1 MEDNQKKGGQQ
12 KTSAKRGRTLAGII
26 VLIILGLVGNR
37 FMGDEGKETGQDN
50 YLADVTITGA
60 PTQALLP
67 EEDGEPS
74 GSGEM
79 DKPDKAPSGT
89 EDKDEPDKAPSG
101 AEDTDEPDKAPSG
114 TDDKDEPNKAP
125 SGADDKDE
133 PDRASS
139 GTDDKDEPDRA
150 PSGTDDKDESDRA
163 PSGTDDKNEPNKA
176 PSGTD
181 DKEKPDKVPSGTDN
195 KGEPDKAPSGTDG
208 EDGKGEPEA
217 DDKDGG
223 EIEILYEFRRESYL
237 EQHFDKHGN
246 EFDYA
251 TKEEYLE
258 GANRVIQSPD
268 ALHKIEAEDGDDI
281 YYLEETNEFVVVST
295 DGYIR
300 TYFRPSAG
308 INYYNRQ

>member
-79 DKPDKAPSGT
+79 DKPDRAP
-89 EDKDEPDKAPSG
+89 
-101 AEDTDEPDKAPSG
+101 
-114 TDDKDEPNKAP
+114 
-125 SGADDKDE
+125 
-133 PDRASS
+133 S

-150 PSGTDDKDESDRA
+150 PSGTEDKD
-163 PSGTDDKNEPNKA
+163 
-176 PSGTD
+176 
-181 DKEKPDKVPSGTDN
+181 
-195 KGEPDKAPSGTDG
+195 EPDKAPSGTDG

>member
-26 VLIILGLVGNR
+26 LLIILGLVGNR
-37 FMGDEGKETGQDN
+37 FMGDEGKETGKDN

-79 DKPDKAPSGT
+79 DKPDRAPSGT
-89 EDKDEPDKAPSG
+89 DDKDEPDKAPSG
-101 AEDTDEPDKAPSG
+101 TEDKEESDKAPSG
-114 TDDKDEPNKAP
+114 TDE
-125 SGADDKDE
+125 E
-133 PDRASS
+133 
-139 GTDDKDEPDRA
+139 
-150 PSGTDDKDESDRA
+150 ES
-163 PSGTDDKNEPNKA
+163 
-176 PSGTD
+176 
-181 DKEKPDKVPSGTDN
+181 
-195 KGEPDKAPSGTDG
+195 DKAPSGT
-208 EDGKGEPEA
+208 EDKEESDKAPSGTEDKEESDKAPSGTE
-217 DDKDGG
+217 DKDGG

>member
-101 AEDTDEPDKAPSG
+101 AEDTDEPD
-114 TDDKDEPNKAP
+114 
-125 SGADDKDE
+125 
-133 PDRASS
+133 
-139 GTDDKDEPDRA
+139 RA
-150 PSGTDDKDESDRA
+150 PSGTDEEES
-163 PSGTDDKNEPNKA
+163 
-176 PSGTD
+176 
-181 DKEKPDKVPSGTDN
+181 
-195 KGEPDKAPSGTDG
+195 DKAPSGTDKEESDKAPSG
-208 EDGKGEPEA
+208 TDKEESDKAPSGTE
-217 DDKDGG
+217 DKDGG

>member
-101 AEDTDEPDKAPSG
+101 AEDTDEPDRAPSGTDEEESDKAPSG
-114 TDDKDEPNKAP
+114 TDKE
-125 SGADDKDE
+125 
-133 PDRASS
+133 
-139 GTDDKDEPDRA
+139 
-150 PSGTDDKDESDRA
+150 ESD
-163 PSGTDDKNEPNKA
+163 KA

-181 DKEKPDKVPSGTDN
+181 KEESDKAPSGTD
-195 KGEPDKAPSGTDG
+195 KEESDKAPSGTDEEESDKAPSGTDG

>member
-79 DKPDKAPSGT
+79 DKPDRAPSGT
-89 EDKDEPDKAPSG
+89 DDKDEPDKAPSG
-101 AEDTDEPDKAPSG
+101 AED
-114 TDDKDEPNKAP
+114 
-125 SGADDKDE
+125 
-133 PDRASS
+133 
-139 GTDDKDEPDRA
+139 KDEPDRA
-150 PSGTDDKDESDRA
+150 PSGMDDKDEPDKA
-163 PSGTDDKNEPNKA
+163 PSGAEDKDEPDKAPSGMDDKNESDKA
-176 PSGTD
+176 PSGAE
-181 DKEKPDKVPSGTDN
+181 DKD
-195 KGEPDKAPSGTDG
+195 EPDKAPSGTDG

>member
-79 DKPDKAPSGT
+79 DKPDRAPSGT
-89 EDKDEPDKAPSG
+89 DDKDEPDKAPSG
-101 AEDTDEPDKAPSG
+101 AEDKDEPDKAPSG
-114 TDDKDEPNKAP
+114 TDE
-125 SGADDKDE
+125 E
-133 PDRASS
+133 
-139 GTDDKDEPDRA
+139 
-150 PSGTDDKDESDRA
+150 ESD
-163 PSGTDDKNEPNKA
+163 KA

-181 DKEKPDKVPSGTDN
+181 KEESDKAPSGTD
-195 KGEPDKAPSGTDG
+195 KEESDKAPSGTDEEESDKAPSGTEDKEESDKAPSGTDEEESDKAPSGTDG

>member
-79 DKPDKAPSGT
+79 DKPDKVPSGAD
-89 EDKDEPDKAPSG
+89 DKDEPDKAPSG
-101 AEDTDEPDKAPSG
+101 TEDKEESDKAPSG
-114 TDDKDEPNKAP
+114 TDE
-125 SGADDKDE
+125 E
-133 PDRASS
+133 
-139 GTDDKDEPDRA
+139 
-150 PSGTDDKDESDRA
+150 ESD
-163 PSGTDDKNEPNKA
+163 KA

-181 DKEKPDKVPSGTDN
+181 KEESDKAPSGTD
-195 KGEPDKAPSGTDG
+195 KEESDKAPSGTDEEESDKAPSGTDG

>member
-79 DKPDKAPSGT
+79 DKPDKVPSGAD
-89 EDKDEPDKAPSG
+89 DKDEPDKAPSG
-101 AEDTDEPDKAPSG
+101 TEDKEESDKASSGTDEEESDKAPSG
-114 TDDKDEPNKAP
+114 TDKE
-125 SGADDKDE
+125 
-133 PDRASS
+133 
-139 GTDDKDEPDRA
+139 
-150 PSGTDDKDESDRA
+150 ESD
-163 PSGTDDKNEPNKA
+163 KA

-181 DKEKPDKVPSGTDN
+181 KEESDKAPSGTDEEESD
-195 KGEPDKAPSGTDG
+195 KAPSGTEDKEESDKAPSGTDEEESDKAPSGTDG

>member
-79 DKPDKAPSGT
+79 DKPDRAPSGT
-89 EDKDEPDKAPSG
+89 DDKDEPDKAPSG
-101 AEDTDEPDKAPSG
+101 AED
-114 TDDKDEPNKAP
+114 
-125 SGADDKDE
+125 KDE
-133 PDRASS
+133 PDRA
-139 GTDDKDEPDRA
+139 
-150 PSGTDDKDESDRA
+150 
-163 PSGTDDKNEPNKA
+163 
-176 PSGTD
+176 
-181 DKEKPDKVPSGTDN
+181 PSGTDN

>member
-79 DKPDKAPSGT
+79 DKPDRAPSGA

-101 AEDTDEPDKAPSG
+101 AEDKDEPDKAPSG
-114 TDDKDEPNKAP
+114 TDE
-125 SGADDKDE
+125 E
-133 PDRASS
+133 
-139 GTDDKDEPDRA
+139 
-150 PSGTDDKDESDRA
+150 ES
-163 PSGTDDKNEPNKA
+163 
-176 PSGTD
+176 
-181 DKEKPDKVPSGTDN
+181 
-195 KGEPDKAPSGTDG
+195 DKAPSGTDKEESDKAPSG
-208 EDGKGEPEA
+208 TDEEESDKAPSGTE
-217 DDKDGG
+217 DKDGG

>member
-37 FMGDEGKETGQDN
+37 FMGDEGKETGKDN

-79 DKPDKAPSGT
+79 DKPDRAPSGT
-89 EDKDEPDKAPSG
+89 DDKDEPDKAPSG
-101 AEDTDEPDKAPSG
+101 AED
-114 TDDKDEPNKAP
+114 
-125 SGADDKDE
+125 KDE
-133 PDRASS
+133 PDRAPSGMDDKNEPNKAPS

-150 PSGTDDKDESDRA
+150 PSGTEDKD
-163 PSGTDDKNEPNKA
+163 
-176 PSGTD
+176 
-181 DKEKPDKVPSGTDN
+181 
-195 KGEPDKAPSGTDG
+195 EPDKAPSGTDG

>member
-1 MEDNQKKGGQQ
+1 
-12 KTSAKRGRTLAGII
+12 
-26 VLIILGLVGNR
+26 
-37 FMGDEGKETGQDN
+37 MGDEGKETGQDN

-79 DKPDKAPSGT
+79 DKPDR
-89 EDKDEPDKAPSG
+89 
-101 AEDTDEPDKAPSG
+101 APSG
-114 TDDKDEPNKAP
+114 TDDKDEPNK
-125 SGADDKDE
+125 
-133 PDRASS
+133 
-139 GTDDKDEPDRA
+139 
-150 PSGTDDKDESDRA
+150 A

-181 DKEKPDKVPSGTDN
+181 YKDEPDRASSGTEDKDEPDKAPSGTDD
-195 KGEPDKAPSGTDG
+195 KDEPDRAPSGTEDKDEPDKAPSGTDG

>member
-79 DKPDKAPSGT
+79 DKPDKVPSGAD
-89 EDKDEPDKAPSG
+89 DKDEPDKAPSG
-101 AEDTDEPDKAPSG
+101 TEDKEESDKAPSG
-114 TDDKDEPNKAP
+114 TDKE
-125 SGADDKDE
+125 
-133 PDRASS
+133 
-139 GTDDKDEPDRA
+139 
-150 PSGTDDKDESDRA
+150 ESD
-163 PSGTDDKNEPNKA
+163 KA

-181 DKEKPDKVPSGTDN
+181 EEES
-195 KGEPDKAPSGTDG
+195 DKAPSGTDG

>member
-79 DKPDKAPSGT
+79 DKPDKVPSGAD
-89 EDKDEPDKAPSG
+89 DKDEPDKAPSG
-101 AEDTDEPDKAPSG
+101 TEDKEESDKAPSG
-114 TDDKDEPNKAP
+114 TDE
-125 SGADDKDE
+125 E
-133 PDRASS
+133 
-139 GTDDKDEPDRA
+139 
-150 PSGTDDKDESDRA
+150 ESD
-163 PSGTDDKNEPNKA
+163 KA

-181 DKEKPDKVPSGTDN
+181 KEESDKAPSGTD
-195 KGEPDKAPSGTDG
+195 KEESDKAPSGTDEEESDKAPSGTEDKEESDKAPSGTDEEESDKAPSGTDG

-281 YYLEETNEFVVVST
+281 YYLEETNDFVVVST

>member
-1 MEDNQKKGGQQ
+1 VIGRKAMEDNQKKGGQQ

-79 DKPDKAPSGT
+79 DKPDKVPSGAD
-89 EDKDEPDKAPSG
+89 DKDEPDKAPSG
-101 AEDTDEPDKAPSG
+101 TEDKEESDKAPSG
-114 TDDKDEPNKAP
+114 TDE
-125 SGADDKDE
+125 E
-133 PDRASS
+133 
-139 GTDDKDEPDRA
+139 
-150 PSGTDDKDESDRA
+150 ESD
-163 PSGTDDKNEPNKA
+163 KA

-181 DKEKPDKVPSGTDN
+181 KEESDKAPSGTD
-195 KGEPDKAPSGTDG
+195 KEESDKAPSGTDEEESDKAPSGTEDKEESDKAPSGTDEEESDKAPSGTDG

>member
-79 DKPDKAPSGT
+79 DKPDKVPSGAD
-89 EDKDEPDKAPSG
+89 DKDEPDKAPSG
-101 AEDTDEPDKAPSG
+101 TEDKEESDKAPSG
-114 TDDKDEPNKAP
+114 TDE
-125 SGADDKDE
+125 E
-133 PDRASS
+133 
-139 GTDDKDEPDRA
+139 
-150 PSGTDDKDESDRA
+150 ESD
-163 PSGTDDKNEPNKA
+163 KA

-181 DKEKPDKVPSGTDN
+181 KEESDKAPSGTD
-195 KGEPDKAPSGTDG
+195 KEESDKAPSGTDEEESDKAPSGTEDKEESDKAPSGTEEEEPDKAPSGTDG

>member
-1 MEDNQKKGGQQ
+1 MEDNKKKGGQQ

-79 DKPDKAPSGT
+79 DKPDKVPSGAD
-89 EDKDEPDKAPSG
+89 DKDEPDKAPSG
-101 AEDTDEPDKAPSG
+101 TEDKEESDKAPSG
-114 TDDKDEPNKAP
+114 TDE
-125 SGADDKDE
+125 E
-133 PDRASS
+133 
-139 GTDDKDEPDRA
+139 
-150 PSGTDDKDESDRA
+150 ESD
-163 PSGTDDKNEPNKA
+163 KA

-181 DKEKPDKVPSGTDN
+181 KEESDKAPSGTD
-195 KGEPDKAPSGTDG
+195 KEESDKAPSGTDEEESDKAPSGTEDKEESDKAPSGTDEEESDKAPSGTDG

>member
-101 AEDTDEPDKAPSG
+101 AEDTDEPD
-114 TDDKDEPNKAP
+114 
-125 SGADDKDE
+125 
-133 PDRASS
+133 
-139 GTDDKDEPDRA
+139 RA
-150 PSGTDDKDESDRA
+150 PSGTDEEES
-163 PSGTDDKNEPNKA
+163 
-176 PSGTD
+176 
-181 DKEKPDKVPSGTDN
+181 
-195 KGEPDKAPSGTDG
+195 DKAPSGTDKEESDKAPSG
-208 EDGKGEPEA
+208 TDEEESDKAPSGTE
-217 DDKDGG
+217 DKDGG

>member
-79 DKPDKAPSGT
+79 DKPDKVPSGAD
-89 EDKDEPDKAPSG
+89 DKDEPDKAPSG
-101 AEDTDEPDKAPSG
+101 TEDKEESDKAPSG
-114 TDDKDEPNKAP
+114 TDE
-125 SGADDKDE
+125 E
-133 PDRASS
+133 
-139 GTDDKDEPDRA
+139 
-150 PSGTDDKDESDRA
+150 ESD
-163 PSGTDDKNEPNKA
+163 KA

-181 DKEKPDKVPSGTDN
+181 KEESDKAPSGTD
-195 KGEPDKAPSGTDG
+195 KEESDKAPSGTEDKEESDKAPSGTDEEESDKAPSGTDG

>member
-79 DKPDKAPSGT
+79 DKPDRAPSGT
-89 EDKDEPDKAPSG
+89 DDKDEPDKAPSG
-101 AEDTDEPDKAPSG
+101 TEDKEESDKAPSG
-114 TDDKDEPNKAP
+114 T
-125 SGADDKDE
+125 
-133 PDRASS
+133 
-139 GTDDKDEPDRA
+139 
-150 PSGTDDKDESDRA
+150 
-163 PSGTDDKNEPNKA
+163 
-176 PSGTD
+176 
-181 DKEKPDKVPSGTDN
+181 
-195 KGEPDKAPSGTDG
+195 
-208 EDGKGEPEA
+208 

>member
-79 DKPDKAPSGT
+79 DKPDRAPSGT
-89 EDKDEPDKAPSG
+89 DDKDEPDKAPSG
-101 AEDTDEPDKAPSG
+101 AEDKDEPDRAPSGMDDKDEPDKAPSG
-114 TDDKDEPNKAP
+114 AE
-125 SGADDKDE
+125 
-133 PDRASS
+133 
-139 GTDDKDEPDRA
+139 DKDEPDRA
-150 PSGTDDKDESDRA
+150 PSGM
-163 PSGTDDKNEPNKA
+163 DDKNESDKA
-176 PSGTD
+176 PSGAE
-181 DKEKPDKVPSGTDN
+181 DKD
-195 KGEPDKAPSGTDG
+195 EPDKAPSGTDG

>member
-79 DKPDKAPSGT
+79 DKPDRAPSGA

-101 AEDTDEPDKAPSG
+101 AEDKDEPDKAPSG
-114 TDDKDEPNKAP
+114 TDE
-125 SGADDKDE
+125 E
-133 PDRASS
+133 
-139 GTDDKDEPDRA
+139 
-150 PSGTDDKDESDRA
+150 ES
-163 PSGTDDKNEPNKA
+163 
-176 PSGTD
+176 
-181 DKEKPDKVPSGTDN
+181 
-195 KGEPDKAPSGTDG
+195 DKAPSGT
-208 EDGKGEPEA
+208 EDKEESDKAPSGT

-268 ALHKIEAEDGDDI
+268 VLHKIEAEDGDDI

>member
-79 DKPDKAPSGT
+79 DKPDRAPSGTDDKDEPDKAPSGT
-89 EDKDEPDKAPSG
+89 EDKDES
-101 AEDTDEPDKAPSG
+101 DKAPSG
-114 TDDKDEPNKAP
+114 TDE
-125 SGADDKDE
+125 E
-133 PDRASS
+133 
-139 GTDDKDEPDRA
+139 
-150 PSGTDDKDESDRA
+150 ES
-163 PSGTDDKNEPNKA
+163 
-176 PSGTD
+176 
-181 DKEKPDKVPSGTDN
+181 
-195 KGEPDKAPSGTDG
+195 DKAPSGT
-208 EDGKGEPEA
+208 

>member
-114 TDDKDEPNKAP
+114 TDDKDEP
-125 SGADDKDE
+125 DK
-133 PDRASS
+133 
-139 GTDDKDEPDRA
+139 
-150 PSGTDDKDESDRA
+150 A

-181 DKEKPDKVPSGTDN
+181 DKDEPDKVPSGTDN

>member
-79 DKPDKAPSGT
+79 DKPDRAPSGT
-89 EDKDEPDKAPSG
+89 DDKDEPDKAPSG
-101 AEDTDEPDKAPSG
+101 AEDKDEPDKAPSG
-114 TDDKDEPNKAP
+114 TDE
-125 SGADDKDE
+125 E
-133 PDRASS
+133 
-139 GTDDKDEPDRA
+139 
-150 PSGTDDKDESDRA
+150 ES
-163 PSGTDDKNEPNKA
+163 
-176 PSGTD
+176 
-181 DKEKPDKVPSGTDN
+181 
-195 KGEPDKAPSGTDG
+195 DKAPSGTDKEESDKAPSG
-208 EDGKGEPEA
+208 TDKEESDKAPSGTDEEESDKAPSGTEDKEESDKAPSGTE
-217 DDKDGG
+217 DKDGG

>member
-60 PTQALLP
+60 PTHALLP

-79 DKPDKAPSGT
+79 DKPDKVPSGAD
-89 EDKDEPDKAPSG
+89 DKDEPDKAPSG
-101 AEDTDEPDKAPSG
+101 TEDKEESDKAPSG
-114 TDDKDEPNKAP
+114 TDE
-125 SGADDKDE
+125 E
-133 PDRASS
+133 
-139 GTDDKDEPDRA
+139 
-150 PSGTDDKDESDRA
+150 ESD
-163 PSGTDDKNEPNKA
+163 KA

-181 DKEKPDKVPSGTDN
+181 KEESDKAPSGTD
-195 KGEPDKAPSGTDG
+195 KEESDKAPSGTDEEESDKAPSGTEDKEESDKAPSGTDEEEADKAPSGTDG

>member
-79 DKPDKAPSGT
+79 DKAPSGTDEEESDKAPSGT
-89 EDKDEPDKAPSG
+89 
-101 AEDTDEPDKAPSG
+101 
-114 TDDKDEPNKAP
+114 
-125 SGADDKDE
+125 
-133 PDRASS
+133 
-139 GTDDKDEPDRA
+139 
-150 PSGTDDKDESDRA
+150 
-163 PSGTDDKNEPNKA
+163 
-176 PSGTD
+176 
-181 DKEKPDKVPSGTDN
+181 
-195 KGEPDKAPSGTDG
+195 
-208 EDGKGEPEA
+208 

>member
-101 AEDTDEPDKAPSG
+101 AEDTDEPD
-114 TDDKDEPNKAP
+114 
-125 SGADDKDE
+125 
-133 PDRASS
+133 
-139 GTDDKDEPDRA
+139 RA
-150 PSGTDDKDESDRA
+150 PSGTDEEES
-163 PSGTDDKNEPNKA
+163 
-176 PSGTD
+176 
-181 DKEKPDKVPSGTDN
+181 
-195 KGEPDKAPSGTDG
+195 DKAPSGTDKEESDKAPSG
-208 EDGKGEPEA
+208 TDEEESDKAPSGTEDKEESDKAPSGTDEEESDKAPSGTEDKEESDKAPSGTE
-217 DDKDGG
+217 DKDGG

>member
-101 AEDTDEPDKAPSG
+101 AEDTDEPDRAPSGTDEEESDKAPSG
-114 TDDKDEPNKAP
+114 TDE
-125 SGADDKDE
+125 E
-133 PDRASS
+133 
-139 GTDDKDEPDRA
+139 
-150 PSGTDDKDESDRA
+150 ES
-163 PSGTDDKNEPNKA
+163 
-176 PSGTD
+176 
-181 DKEKPDKVPSGTDN
+181 
-195 KGEPDKAPSGTDG
+195 DKAPSGTDG

>member
-79 DKPDKAPSGT
+79 DKPDKV
-89 EDKDEPDKAPSG
+89 
-101 AEDTDEPDKAPSG
+101 
-114 TDDKDEPNKAP
+114 P

-133 PDRASS
+133 PDKAPA
-139 GTDDKDEPDRA
+139 GTEDKE
-150 PSGTDDKDESDRA
+150 ESD
-163 PSGTDDKNEPNKA
+163 KA

-181 DKEKPDKVPSGTDN
+181 EEESDKAPSGTD
-195 KGEPDKAPSGTDG
+195 KEESDKAPSGTDKEESDKAPSGTDEEESDKAPSGTEDKEESDKAPSGTDEEESDKAPSGTDG

>member
-79 DKPDKAPSGT
+79 DKPDKVPSGAD
-89 EDKDEPDKAPSG
+89 DKDEPDKAPSG
-101 AEDTDEPDKAPSG
+101 TEDKEESDKAPSG
-114 TDDKDEPNKAP
+114 TDE
-125 SGADDKDE
+125 E
-133 PDRASS
+133 
-139 GTDDKDEPDRA
+139 
-150 PSGTDDKDESDRA
+150 ESD
-163 PSGTDDKNEPNKA
+163 KA

-181 DKEKPDKVPSGTDN
+181 EEES
-195 KGEPDKAPSGTDG
+195 DKAPSGTDG

>member
-79 DKPDKAPSGT
+79 DKPDKVPSGAD
-89 EDKDEPDKAPSG
+89 DKDEPDKAPSG
-101 AEDTDEPDKAPSG
+101 TEDKEESDKAPSG
-114 TDDKDEPNKAP
+114 TDE
-125 SGADDKDE
+125 E
-133 PDRASS
+133 
-139 GTDDKDEPDRA
+139 
-150 PSGTDDKDESDRA
+150 ESD
-163 PSGTDDKNEPNKA
+163 KA

-181 DKEKPDKVPSGTDN
+181 KEES
-195 KGEPDKAPSGTDG
+195 DKAPSGTDG